1 MYLNQNEES
10 EQPERLALY
19 FTPEQLKEI
28 IEALD
33 LLQDKNIKTLKVT
46 IDTRGDQMPF
56 VQKYK
61 VISDIKLY
69 IQKRMREREERWG
82 FVRRSVIFTNIRT
95 FILAL
100 AVLTAV
106 FIVSAILIAAYGQP
120 PTETRWEDGSVG
132 ENKTNMLQKYMP
144 F

>member
-69 IQKRMREREERWG
+69 IQKRMREREER
-82 FVRRSVIFTNIRT
+82 
-95 FILAL
+95 
-100 AVLTAV
+100 
-106 FIVSAILIAAYGQP
+106 
-120 PTETRWEDGSVG
+120 
-132 ENKTNMLQKYMP
+132 
-144 F
+144 